1 MTASDPAAQA
11 PQKGRHTR
19 KFLSSGSNVN
29 QSISIFDKILDDQ
42 PVAPLDESLV
52 TGCCAQITLHSWRKT
67 CREQRK
73 RRGTDLS
80 APVAELIRKVTVV
93 KEAGNTQI
101 DLQAKS
107 VSTSLDPES
116 SLCDKTISNAILHVV
131 AKTMPASSRR
141 TRQALARSSRARPC
155 PQLSAQ
161 HTLQAH

>member
-80 APVAELIRKVTVV
+80 APVAELIRKVV

-107 VSTSLDPES
+107 ASTSLDSES
-116 SLCDKTISNAILHVV
+116 SLCDKTIRNAFLHVV
-131 AKTMPASSRR
+131 AETTPASSRK

-155 PQLSAQ
+155 PPLSAQ